1 MKNSNIKGTVTLKEV
16 FFNKDFYNLLLV
28 LGILALLKMV
38 IAIQYDLDS
47 EEAQYWLWN
56 NHLQLSYYS
65 KPPLIAY
72 LNWLSTFLLGDT
84 VFAIRLNAVILG
96 FLISMATY
104 LMSLELFKQPKT
116 ALLAA
121 LLTNIFPFL
130 LHSSIIF
137 TTDSPLILFWLC
149 VLLFYWKAAETRSRV
164 WWVLFGLSIGLGAL
178 SKYTIFLVF
187 LPLALFSFKYHRE
200 IFQSRWFYVS
210 ILIALLLF
218 SPVIYWNFQQKGVGF
233 LHLVYLSGVFEH
245 TQSAREVISNIAEF
259 IAGQILL
266 LLPFYQ
272 YPEVIRKWRQKNLTK
287 EELFLLLPAVCMFV
301 FFLIITIIRRS
312 GAYMNWAMVAYTGMP
327 ILFSH
332 FALRGDGWKLNRKI
346 ILVMVVCIFLFIILS
361 LPSNRIIPLGKN
373 NPANKLIGWSQ
384 LADKVDSLKDS
395 IPCNS
400 CYVISTSYHI
410 TSELSFYLDDQP
422 EAYFL
427 NINTR
432 MTQFDLWNQ
441 TKQLINS
448 DQTGILVIT
457 DRITPE
463 TAAVYDTILREDS
476 CVIYSQ
482 NRPINTYYIYLVQ
495 GLKGIRNQYSS
506 Y

>member
-1 MKNSNIKGTVTLKEV
+1 MKNSNIKGTASVREV
-16 FFNKDFYNLLLV
+16 FFTKDFYHLLLA
-28 LGILALLKMV
+28 LGILAFIKMV
-38 IAIQYDLDS
+38 VAMQFDLDS

-72 LNWLSTFLLGDT
+72 LNWLSTFIFGDT
-84 VFAIRLNAVILG
+84 VFAIRINAVIIG
-96 FLISMATY
+96 FLISMGTY
-104 LMSLELFKQPKT
+104 FLTLELFKETKT

-149 VLLFYWKAAETRSRV
+149 AMLFYWKAAETGRWM

-178 SKYTIFLVF
+178 SKYTIFLIF
-187 LPLALFSFKYHRE
+187 LPLFLFSLKYHRE
-200 IFQSRWFYVS
+200 IFQSRRFYVS
-210 ILIALLLF
+210 MLFALLLF
-218 SPVIYWNFQQKGVGF
+218 CPVIYWNIQQKGVGF
-233 LHLVYLSGVFEH
+233 LHLVYLSGVFDH
-245 TQSAREVISNIAEF
+245 TQSAGEIISNIVVY

-266 LLPFYQ
+266 LLPFYH
-272 YPEVIRKWRQKNLTK
+272 YPKIIRRLRQKNLTK
-287 EELFLLLPAVCMFV
+287 EEVFLLLPAVCMFV

-327 ILFSH
+327 VLFSH
-332 FALRGDGWKLNRKI
+332 YALRGESWKFNRI
-346 ILVMVVCIFLFIILS
+346 IIIGMVAGIFLFIILTI
-361 LPSNRIIPLGKN
+361 PSNNILPLGKN

-384 LADKVDSLKDS
+384 LADKVDSMKDS
-395 IPCNS
+395 IPCDS

-427 NINTR
+427 NINSR

-441 TKQLINS
+441 TRHLMNNHK
-448 DQTGILVIT
+448 TGILVIM

-463 TAAVYDTILREDS
+463 TKSVYETILNEDS

-482 NRPINTYYIYLVQ
+482 DRPINTYYIYLVQ